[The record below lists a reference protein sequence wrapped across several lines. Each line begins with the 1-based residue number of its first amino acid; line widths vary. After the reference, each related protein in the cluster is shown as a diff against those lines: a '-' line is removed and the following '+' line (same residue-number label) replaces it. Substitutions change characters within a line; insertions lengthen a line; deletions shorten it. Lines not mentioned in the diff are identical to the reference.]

1 MPDTPINVL
10 QPMRFEAGGIFRI
23 QDGATDYAVRNREAG
38 SLRIRMAGRQALTWQ
53 ELGQNKVPLLGNE
66 QLAELELEVKVS
78 KKEATGLF
86 EILLGD
92 PSPATGLVKVYT
104 LQIDTPYYEGSATG
118 HRLAFT
124 NAWVDKESVEL
135 QEGTEFDTLRFRMR
149 ATDQTAPATY

>member
-66 QLAELELEVKVS
+66 QLAEIELEVKVS

-92 PSPATGLVKVYT
+92 PGTA
-104 LQIDTPYYEGSATG
+104 YYDGSATG

-124 NAWVDKESVEL
+124 NAWVDKESVEF